1 MVCRVL
7 IADHANA
14 RRAIAQRNNE
24 NTQMEFQSIAFEC
37 CAKLKFLEEKKKLKQ
52 EILQHRNGCKVLQG
66 NWSRL

>member
-37 CAKLKFLEEKKKLKQ
+37 CAKLKFLEEKK
-52 EILQHRNGCKVLQG
+52 N
-66 NWSRL
+66 